1 MGDTEAR
8 SWLTSVILNLWVF
21 PRGRKGVPSPAQF
34 RELYA
39 LASRRRHVRWRENW
53 LDRFVAS
60 PPGGPLSVE
69 WVEFFDW
76 LGREVE
82 WLSVDTP
89 RPELANELIHHF
101 CSNPEGRRGLLP
113 IIAKFAA
120 AGCTC
125 ALPQH
130 VLDLA
135 KSWSP
140 RAKDDAI
147 GLSLARGELREAEI
161 VALANEIS
169 KSDSLA
175 IAVWRA
181 LRMASA
187 SSLNQAAQFALAL
200 LQVVGDASEQEADAA
215 DHARRI
221 LNEFLT
227 DRPSLLQDPTAWKR
241 LNLPE
246 RL

>member
-1 MGDTEAR
+1 MDN
-8 SWLTSVILNLWVF
+8 I
-21 PRGRKGVPSPAQF
+21 
-34 RELYA
+34 
-39 LASRRRHVRWRENW
+39 LAS
-53 LDRFVAS
+53 APS
-60 PPGGPLSVE
+60 GSLSAE
-69 WVEFFDW
+69 WVEFLDW
-76 LGREVE
+76 LGRKEE
-82 WLSVDTP
+82 WSSVDTP
-89 RPELANELIHHF
+89 RRVLAEELIHHF

-113 IIAKFAA
+113 IIAGFAA
-120 AGCTC
+120 AGCRC

-147 GLSLARGELREAEI
+147 GLSLGRGDLTEAEI

-169 KSDSLA
+169 TSDSLA
-175 IAVWRA
+175 VAVWRA
-181 LRMASA
+181 LKVGSA

-215 DHARRI
+215 DNARRI
-221 LNEFLT
+221 LNELLT